1 MAHNLFKTALASLGA
16 VLCFIMAPESGARTD
31 NRLFEDLFAACPERD
46 SLFRA
51 GSASSWLPYPAW
63 SDREGWEGMVPART
77 RQELIAKGES
87 LLDYEWQ
94 TLYASDYLEYER
106 TGDRAIMKKE
116 SGNRSVLNALIVA
129 ELAEGKGRFL
139 PKIADGMWF
148 ETQRHSWDHAQ
159 HTTRQSSRRTLPG
172 YDEKFITLHSAN
184 NAATLAAGLY
194 FFKEELDKMEPTI
207 CRTVYRAL
215 EEHTFKPFI
224 DESLD
229 AGPHAF
235 FGFTD
240 KGQIINNW
248 DPYCCLYTTFAFLL
262 ADRDQERL
270 DRAMSRSF
278 RAMDAYL
285 SYITQDGACDEGPSY
300 WRMAFGKV
308 YEYARFISDATHGRI
323 NALPDPFLLRM
334 GEFKMKTD
342 LGDDWVMNYGDA
354 GARSKNDV
362 TMLIWRFADGIGS
375 QPLKDYAL
383 TKMID
388 RKSWKFKDITIGCSE
403 IFTALE
409 DLRFE
414 KAVQESGRD
423 VQKRYGRELAAFI
436 GDTEKAIGPQWYPET
451 QQAVLRNGNGWVLA
465 AKGGHNNESHNH
477 NDTGSGMLF
486 IDGIPVIVDPG
497 TGTYVKDTFGPNRY
511 SIWYMGSYWHNVP
524 VVSHGQLAGP
534 AYGASRCECDAE
546 AGTFTTEFSAA
557 YGPDTG
563 CSLLERRWTLEKD
576 RLVLSDSYVFT
587 SRKVAHIGEN
597 FVTTGKVFTAGD
609 VAGGRKLKKNEV
621 VIETKSFDKRRTMSV
636 LVNIPSGW
644 RAIVMSEEMKDERLS
659 RIWGPW
665 LSRIII
671 SPPAKSA
678 PKGVF
683 TAEFTRL

>member
-1 MAHNLFKTALASLGA
+1 MAHNLFKTALATLGA
-16 VLCFIMAPESGARTD
+16 VLCFIVAPDATARTD
-31 NRLFEDLFAACPERD
+31 NRLFEGLFASCPGRD

-51 GSASSWLPYPAW
+51 GTASSWMPYPAW
-63 SDREGWEGMVPART
+63 SDRKGWEEMIPER
-77 RQELIAKGES
+77 RRNELIHKGEE
-87 LLDYEWQ
+87 LLSYEWQ
-94 TLYASDYLEYER
+94 TLYASDYLEYEK
-106 TGDRAIMKKE
+106 TGDRALMKKE

-159 HTTRQSSRRTLPG
+159 HTTRQSSHRTLPG

-194 FFKEELDKMEPTI
+194 FFKDELDKMEPTI

-215 EEHTFKPFI
+215 EEHTFKPFL

-235 FGFTD
+235 FGFVD

-262 ADRDQERL
+262 ADRDQDRL
-270 DRAMSRSF
+270 DHAMARSF

-308 YEYARFISDATHGRI
+308 YEYARMISDATAGRM
-323 NALPDPFLLRM
+323 NALTDPFLLRM

-342 LGDDWVMNYGDA
+342 LGDNWLMNFGDA
-354 GARSKNDV
+354 EGRAFSGAQ
-362 TMLIWRFADGIGS
+362 MLTWRFADGIGS
-375 QPLKDYAL
+375 RALKDYATCKL
-383 TKMID
+383 ID
-388 RKSWKFKDITIGCSE
+388 KERNKFNDFKFTCSE

-409 DLRFE
+409 DLRFGNALKE
-414 KAVQESGRD
+414 YCRQAMERCGGD
-423 VQKRYGRELAAFI
+423 PAAFLEA
-436 GDTEKAIGPQWYPET
+436 TEKSVASEWYPET
-451 QQAVLRNGNGWVLA
+451 QQAVLRNGEGWVLA

-477 NDTGSGMLF
+477 NDTGSGILF

-497 TGTYVKDTFGPNRY
+497 TGTYGKDTFGPNRY
-511 SIWYMGSYWHNVP
+511 SIWYIGSHWHNVP
-524 VVSHGQLAGP
+524 VVRHPQLPGAG
-534 AYGASRCECDAE
+534 YRASMCECDIE

-563 CSLLERRWTLEKD
+563 CSLLERRWVLGKD
-576 RLVLSDSYVFT
+576 RLTLSDSYVFT
-587 SRKVAHIGEN
+587 TGKIARIGEN
-597 FVTTGKVFTAGD
+597 FVTPGRVFTAGD
-609 VAGGRKLKKNEV
+609 VVGGRKLKKNEV

-636 LVNIPSGW
+636 LVTIPSGW

-659 RIWGPW
+659 RIWGSW